1 MRIQL
6 ILEDE
11 KKIQS
16 KKTVRR
22 EQDREGVWSRT
33 EERHSDCGASNLK
46 CVYHRA
52 LRPRQKGLKIV
63 PTKCHV
69 L

>member
-1 MRIQL
+1 MRIKL

-11 KKIQS
+11 KKKIQS

-33 EERHSDCGASNLK
+33 EERNSDCGASN
-46 CVYHRA
+46 
-52 LRPRQKGLKIV
+52 
-63 PTKCHV
+63 
-69 L
+69 